1 MSFMSMKAGV
11 ASISPWAF
19 RNAGVECDQHE
30 ELMQLV
36 EKANGGSFTNVVGAL
51 ESNEAHSA
59 AAWRVCYQG
68 SLKKRDQTAKA
79 YVEWFEQ
86 DTDYSVQVRRIRRAK
101 PDLFILSSHYQANVG
116 AMLEMARQGV
126 KPKYMISHIGADAV
140 EMLDLGGKA
149 VEGVIF
155 PSTAYFRDPGVESL
169 YEKYKERTGEW
180 YMPAFTYLAYEGMY
194 IMKWAIESAGVK
206 TLPETLAE
214 DRRKIR
220 DQLASM
226 DKLGQPP
233 GSEAHHGADR
243 RHHPCIRLRHNQG
256 RRLQAVVASRQ
267 GLHGHLASRD
277 VSHRVVR
284 RRESVSRLRSQ
295 GLASL
300 TGRDHGIRRVLLH
313 RSDSDRDRR
322 EHAGHRLRPHGRRIR
337 ADLGGAR
344 DTEPRA
350 RPDRRLRHVR
360 RPDYVHEPRASHPR
374 SPSPAPS
381 SPALWSP

>member
-1 MSFMSMKAGV
+1 MWGLLQKKLDDAGDTGLQVPSMSFMSMKAGV

-68 SLKKRDQTAKA
+68 SLKRRDQTAKA

-206 TLPETLAE
+206 NLPETLAE

-226 DKLGQPP
+226 DNWVNPLGLKLTMGPT
-233 GSEAHHGADR
+233 GDITRAYVYVTIKDGDFKLWW
-243 RHHPCIRLRHNQG
+243 HPDKGYMDI
-256 RRLQAVVASRQ
+256 
-267 GLHGHLASRD
+267 
-277 VSHRVVR
+277 
-284 RRESVSRLRSQ
+284 
-295 GLASL
+295 
-300 TGRDHGIRRVLLH
+300 
-313 RSDSDRDRR
+313 
-322 EHAGHRLRPHGRRIR
+322 
-337 ADLGGAR
+337 
-344 DTEPRA
+344 
-350 RPDRRLRHVR
+350 
-360 RPDYVHEPRASHPR
+360 
-374 SPSPAPS
+374 
-381 SPALWSP
+381 